1 MKYVFKEIEDFWLEE
16 MFPVLVILITLAS
29 VISLP
34 FLALGYIS
42 SCKQAN
48 VYNTKNQTSYS
59 CSDFFWAGSQINSQ
73 TQTINLNK

>member
-1 MKYVFKEIEDFWLEE
+1 MKYVFEEIKDFWSDML
-16 MFPVLVILITLAS
+16 PILVILIIMVS
-29 VISLP
+29 VILLP
-34 FLALGYIS
+34 FFALSYIS
-42 SCKQAN
+42 SCKQVN